1 MIVSNFFT
9 MQFVKKYLYKIKKN
23 AILIFVFHSYNDFL
37 YHSIIDPK
45 YRQSNYFTLEL
56 SSLQH
61 PQKMTMAGIL
71 VVFVLTAN
79 FFGQGYAF
87 DVNDKECSP
96 SENILSCAWKGMGNY
111 VVTAPLR
118 QEILQFNKLTKGATL
133 LVPESYRGGLL
144 KIDVQSGDIA
154 CSDINTPADVVIYI
168 EKQKCVSMYC
178 INMIHLLSNELI
190 MYMST
195 GH

>member
-1 MIVSNFFT
+1 M
-9 MQFVKKYLYKIKKN
+9 
-23 AILIFVFHSYNDFL
+23 FHSYNDFL
-37 YHSIIDPK
+37 YHSIIDTK

-87 DVNDKECSP
+87 ECSP
-96 SENILSCAWKGMGNY
+96 SENILRCTWKGMGNY

-144 KIDVQSGDIA
+144 KIDVKSGDIA

-168 EKQKCVSMYC
+168 GKQKCVSMYC

-195 GH
+195 GL

>member
-37 YHSIIDPK
+37 YHSIIDTK

-79 FFGQGYAF
+79 FFE
-87 DVNDKECSP
+87 VNDKECSP

-133 LVPESYRGGLL
+133 LVPES
-144 KIDVQSGDIA
+144 
-154 CSDINTPADVVIYI
+154 
-168 EKQKCVSMYC
+168 
-178 INMIHLLSNELI
+178 
-190 MYMST
+190 
-195 GH
+195 